1 MASVHGTMPAFG
13 RPTAI
18 APYMSGRPATSATAT
33 FPGSPR
39 RFNTGEYANITTRA
53 AAPTSTA
60 VPLTRAAAA
69 NPTNVP
75 PATHR
80 SAVPRASRPAAS
92 GRGAQPRVERRIA
105 QHREGAR
112 GHRRDIPARCEET
125 GLPVHDH
132 FRQASDGA
140 RHHRHRARHRLEGGE
155 PERFRLGWQEEQ
167 VAASQD

>member
-18 APYMSGRPATSATAT
+18 APYASGRPGTRAPAT

-39 RFNTGEYANITTRA
+39 RFNTGEYANITTGA

-92 GRGAQPRVERRIA
+92 GRRPGRFTRS
-105 QHREGAR
+105 
-112 GHRRDIPARCEET
+112 PARSQMSLSA
-125 GLPVHDH
+125 LP
-132 FRQASDGA
+132 AA
-140 RHHRHRARHRLEGGE
+140 
-155 PERFRLGWQEEQ
+155 PNPT
-167 VAASQD
+167 AASAASANTVGVAIAPSAIQPP